1 MRPYIT
7 FKDELS
13 PADGIVYKEQQA
25 VIPKSMRPAM
35 LDKIHKTR
43 FGEGLCI
50 GRAKSILPMM
60 PWLLQLA
67 VAYSGTVKTAEIEG
81 AVLEQNRNLEGMPHD
96 AIQPGQ

>member
-1 MRPYIT
+1 MRPYLT

-13 PADGIVYKEQQA
+13 PADGIVYKEEQA

-81 AVLEQNRNLEGMPHD
+81 RRTRAKQKFGRNAP
-96 AIQPGQ
+96 